1 MPAITD
7 RTTVL
12 DEPRNRVHR
21 EDVVL
26 DIGDGVGA
34 LIIYT
39 GAELRGREI
48 EVSPNGNAARIH
60 TDVHERVVGGRTVF
74 TAIFPSLDEGEYTIW
89 SDDPMPSTNVTIV
102 GGQVTEVDWR

>member
-1 MPAITD
+1 M
-7 RTTVL
+7 L
-12 DEPRNRVHR
+12 DEPRDRIHR

-26 DIGDGVGA
+26 DIGDGVGT

-39 GAELRGREI
+39 TAELRGREI
-48 EVSPNGNAARIH
+48 EVSAKGNAARIH

-89 SDDPMPSTNVTIV
+89 NYDTMPTTNVTIV
-102 GGQVTEVDWR
+102 GGQVAEVDWR